1 MSSKKDREKRKMLA
15 ARRRRDAK
23 RSGEPKMSAVILELA
38 EPLLK
43 RYGDTPSLS
52 HNIIALTIAAWNK
65 AVLPADMQEG
75 FDEKVLQAL
84 GPIDN
89 SQDGREVIAYTMN
102 LIAERRKQYYPHL
115 RKYILSF
122 DIDVSEGKTSLNVAS
137 ASLPVGNT

>member
-43 RYGDTPSLS
+43 RYSDTPRITHS
-52 HNIIALTIAAWNK
+52 IIALTIAAWNK
-65 AVLPADMQEG
+65 AVLPLNMQEG

-84 GPIDN
+84 GPMGDTK
-89 SQDGREVIAYTMN
+89 DGREVIAYTMN
-102 LIAERRKQYYPHL
+102 LIAERRKQYYPNL
-115 RKYILSF
+115 RKYIVSF

-137 ASLPVGNT
+137 AELPSDR